1 MDLETDTGRGT
12 LEITVTTETWMYFMP
27 FSAAKPLLL
36 LCITCHLCVVN
47 ILKILDSICSVF

>member
-1 MDLETDTGRGT
+1 MDLETDKERGT

-36 LCITCHLCVVN
+36 LYITCHLCVVN
-47 ILKILDSICSVF
+47 I